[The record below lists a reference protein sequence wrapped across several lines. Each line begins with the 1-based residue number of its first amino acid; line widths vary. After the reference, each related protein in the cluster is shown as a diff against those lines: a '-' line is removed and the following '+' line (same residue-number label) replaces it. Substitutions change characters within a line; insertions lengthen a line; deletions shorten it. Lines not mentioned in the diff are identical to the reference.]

1 MKDYFMKRAP
11 FYLIASLFLSASA
24 FAQTIQDA
32 IKQTTNEQFEKADAS
47 FKALLAASPNNGELL
62 YYYGDNFFKHDNIEQ
77 ANVNYQKGSELNATN
92 PFPYVGLGKVQ
103 WAQNKFTEAK
113 ANFYKA
119 TTLAAGK
126 NATVLM
132 KIAEVYINAE
142 TKDFIE
148 AAKLLDQAQKL
159 EPKNPEVLLL
169 KGDAVLEQSND
180 GSKAISFYEEAAKLD
195 PKSVTATLRIGKLW
209 NRAKNYTSALDYYK
223 KAKSIDSSFAPAYR
237 EMAEI
242 YGRAGQYANA
252 VANYKRYLELNN
264 DCGARAFYAG
274 FLLEAKHYSESVEAS
289 KEALKCDPNNV
300 YLYRYLAYDYYEMVP
315 ADYSAGLENSNLFF
329 SKVKADTKVIPKDY
343 EYHAKLLSK
352 NGKDSLAIL
361 DFTKAL
367 ELQPERIELNSD
379 IASCYIKMKK
389 YADAIAS
396 YEKKVAANKATVND
410 YFGLARAFY
419 FSKDFVKADSATSQM
434 IRLQPEL
441 SIGYLWKAKVSVQQD
456 LKNEKW
462 LAKQPYEDFIS
473 KVKPEDT
480 EKSKKDLIEA
490 YTYLGVHYISVK
502 DFKTAK
508 TYFQKV
514 LDLDPQNQNALK
526 FMASPEAKQS

>member
-1 MKDYFMKRAP
+1 MIKMNRF
-11 FYLIASLFLSASA
+11 FVVSSLLLSASV
-24 FAQTIQDA
+24 FAQTLPDA
-32 IKQTTNEQFEKADAS
+32 VKLTTNEQFEKADAS
-47 FKALLAASPNNGELL
+47 FKNILLASPNNGEVLF
-62 YYYGDNFFKHDNIEQ
+62 YYGENYFKHDNLLE
-77 ANVNYQKGSELNATN
+77 ANATYQKGAELNATN

-103 WAQNKFTEAK
+103 WYQNKPTEAK

-126 NATVLM
+126 NATVLL
-132 KIAEVYINAE
+132 KIAEVYINADV
-142 TKDFIE
+142 KDFVE
-148 AAKLLDQAQKL
+148 AGKLLDQAQKL

-195 PKSVTATLRIGKLW
+195 PKSVTAILRIGKLW

-223 KAKSIDSSFAPAYR
+223 KAKLIDSTFAPAYR

-242 YGRAGQYANA
+242 YGRAGQYNNA

-274 FLLEAKHYSESVEAS
+274 FLLEAKHFSESIDAA
-289 KEALKCDPNNV
+289 KEGLKCDPNNV
-300 YLYRYLAYDYYEMVP
+300 YLYRYLAYDYYDVIP
-315 ADYSAGLENSNLFF
+315 ADYAAGLENSNNFF
-329 SKVKADTKVIPKDY
+329 SKAKPDTKIIPKDY

-352 NGKDSLAIL
+352 NGKDSLAIM
-361 DFTKAL
+361 DYTKAM
-367 ELQPERIELNSD
+367 ELQPERVELYSD
-379 IASCYIKMKK
+379 IASAYLKMKK
-389 YADAIAS
+389 YADAIAN
-396 YEKKVAANKATVND
+396 YEKKIAANKANVND
-410 YFGLARAFY
+410 YFGLARAYY

-441 SIGYLWKAKVSVQQD
+441 PIGYLWKAKVNVQQD

-462 LAKQPYEDFIS
+462 LAKPFYEEFIS
-473 KVKPEDT
+473 KVKPEET

-490 YTYLGVHYISVK
+490 DTDLGVYNMTNK
-502 DFKTAK
+502 DFKMAK
-508 TYFQKV
+508 TFFQKV
-514 LDLDPQNQNALK
+514 LDLDPQNQNAQK
-526 FMASPEAKQS
+526 FMSSPEGKQN